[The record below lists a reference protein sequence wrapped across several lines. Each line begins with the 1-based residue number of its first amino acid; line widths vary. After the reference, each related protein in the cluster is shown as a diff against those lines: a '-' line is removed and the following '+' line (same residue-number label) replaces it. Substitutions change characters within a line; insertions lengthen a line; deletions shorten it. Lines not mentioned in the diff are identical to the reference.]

1 MEDTRIRICIVV
13 ETSEDGL
20 SGLLVNEIVN
30 VEEREGPEENQ
41 TCLSFGMDDIETHLA
56 IDRKHRLV
64 DVRLPSVNSE

>member
-1 MEDTRIRICIVV
+1 M
-13 ETSEDGL
+13 SKK
-20 SGLLVNEIVN
+20 
-30 VEEREGPEENQ
+30 REGPEENQ